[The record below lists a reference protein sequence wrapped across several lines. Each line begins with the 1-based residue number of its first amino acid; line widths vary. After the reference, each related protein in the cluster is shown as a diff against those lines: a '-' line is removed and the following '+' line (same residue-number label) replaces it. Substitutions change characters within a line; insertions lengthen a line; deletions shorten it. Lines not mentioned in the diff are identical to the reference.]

1 MRASERRKQEE
12 LLGCYRELQAGGEL
26 RAFASALGALPA
38 PEPKVVDAATQQRLT
53 GLAPSAFAPP
63 KSNRFEGA
71 IAGGLLVGGLAVA
84 RALEVDP
91 RPFVGVPTAL
101 LLADRALLR
110 GLPSEAITRAL
121 NPEYRRT
128 VVAHEAGH
136 FLCAYLLG
144 CPVQACLLDP
154 VAALRDGRVN
164 GAAGTVF
171 FDPELGESMEKGS
184 LARSVIDRYC
194 VVVMG
199 GIAAEAE
206 RNQQAEGG
214 RSDEAALIN
223 LLSSLDGGRTWD
235 IARIQS
241 QARWAAS
248 QALLLLR
255 EHRAAFDAL
264 CAALEAGASVGECIL
279 AIEGAL
285 DGDDV
290 VRMVEESSLFGPE
303 TMDSARKN
311 VRTILGLFEEYW
323 SDVEDNDEDEDPLD
337 YYNAFRSWSDK
348 MDDDN
353 TLAHDSVMLWHYLRT
368 ASHNIEY
375 SAVVALTA
383 FVEDILAN
391 IIQDAYKQT
400 QQEVA
405 LNKKTDW
412 YKALLYTDNQSHT
425 EHPYVLAHGVKT
437 SQWAHEMRTPAWP
450 NVFGGDT
457 DKWGDVRGVD
467 IEDFIGV
474 ETCVT
479 RRHIWNAIAQQE
491 DLKAFFTGDVFDANP
506 IVDETKK
513 DDKDDKDDKDGK
525 GGKKQKTA

>member
-1 MRASERRKQEE
+1 MLTIPLSALHFHAHSALAYPRPPTRLVLCAASTASTRLDAACAAAAGGVPQPGEQLKEQLLQLEERSAEERASERRKQEE

-248 QALLLLR
+248 QACFCCASTAR
-255 EHRAAFDAL
+255 PSTRCAPRSRRAPPSASASSRSRAHAGWRRAADGGAAASPRSPRPRPPPRCRRTAVADRRARRGAARRSTGDSRRLSRSRSAVEFPDFALGFSAGAHATPSIGMDQDAPVRAPLHVARQRGEERRLSRPERPRRDGIAHELALGHEEFDADGRRPRRR
-264 CAALEAGASVGECIL
+264 AG
-279 AIEGAL
+279 
-285 DGDDV
+285 
-290 VRMVEESSLFGPE
+290 
-303 TMDSARKN
+303 
-311 VRTILGLFEEYW
+311 
-323 SDVEDNDEDEDPLD
+323 
-337 YYNAFRSWSDK
+337 
-348 MDDDN
+348 
-353 TLAHDSVMLWHYLRT
+353 
-368 ASHNIEY
+368 
-375 SAVVALTA
+375 
-383 FVEDILAN
+383 
-391 IIQDAYKQT
+391 
-400 QQEVA
+400 
-405 LNKKTDW
+405 
-412 YKALLYTDNQSHT
+412 
-425 EHPYVLAHGVKT
+425 
-437 SQWAHEMRTPAWP
+437 
-450 NVFGGDT
+450 
-457 DKWGDVRGVD
+457 
-467 IEDFIGV
+467 
-474 ETCVT
+474 
-479 RRHIWNAIAQQE
+479 
-491 DLKAFFTGDVFDANP
+491 
-506 IVDETKK
+506 
-513 DDKDDKDDKDGK
+513 
-525 GGKKQKTA
+525 

>member
-1 MRASERRKQEE
+1 MLTIPLSALRLPRTLGATYPRPPTRSVLCAASRASTASRLDAACAAAAGGVPQPGEQLKEQLLQLEERSAEEVRASERRKQEE

-206 RNQQAEGG
+206 AQPAGGG
-214 RSDEAALIN
+214 RALGRGGAHQPPLVSRRWAHLGHRAHPKPGAVGGEPGGCGCCASTARPSTRCAPRRGGRLRRRVHPRDRGRARWRRAADGGAAAARARGEAEAAAAQAAAPPPQTAARAEARLEEIDRR
-223 LLSSLDGGRTWD
+223 LQEISL
-235 IARIQS
+235 
-241 QARWAAS
+241 
-248 QALLLLR
+248 
-255 EHRAAFDAL
+255 
-264 CAALEAGASVGECIL
+264 
-279 AIEGAL
+279 
-285 DGDDV
+285 
-290 VRMVEESSLFGPE
+290 
-303 TMDSARKN
+303 
-311 VRTILGLFEEYW
+311 
-323 SDVEDNDEDEDPLD
+323 
-337 YYNAFRSWSDK
+337 
-348 MDDDN
+348 
-353 TLAHDSVMLWHYLRT
+353 
-368 ASHNIEY
+368 
-375 SAVVALTA
+375 
-383 FVEDILAN
+383 
-391 IIQDAYKQT
+391 
-400 QQEVA
+400 
-405 LNKKTDW
+405 
-412 YKALLYTDNQSHT
+412 
-425 EHPYVLAHGVKT
+425 
-437 SQWAHEMRTPAWP
+437 
-450 NVFGGDT
+450 
-457 DKWGDVRGVD
+457 
-467 IEDFIGV
+467 
-474 ETCVT
+474 
-479 RRHIWNAIAQQE
+479 AQRQ
-491 DLKAFFTGDVFDANP
+491 
-506 IVDETKK
+506 
-513 DDKDDKDDKDGK
+513 
-525 GGKKQKTA
+525 

>member
-1 MRASERRKQEE
+1 MLTIPLSALHFHAHSALAYPRPPTRLVLCAASTASTRLDAACAAAAGGVPQPGEQLKEQLLQLEERSAERRKQEE

-285 DGDDV
+285 DGDELPTAA
-290 VRMVEESSLFGPE
+290 RRRRALAEAEAAAAQAAAPPPQTAARAEARLEEIDRRLQEISL
-303 TMDSARKN
+303 
-311 VRTILGLFEEYW
+311 
-323 SDVEDNDEDEDPLD
+323 
-337 YYNAFRSWSDK
+337 
-348 MDDDN
+348 
-353 TLAHDSVMLWHYLRT
+353 
-368 ASHNIEY
+368 
-375 SAVVALTA
+375 
-383 FVEDILAN
+383 
-391 IIQDAYKQT
+391 
-400 QQEVA
+400 
-405 LNKKTDW
+405 
-412 YKALLYTDNQSHT
+412 
-425 EHPYVLAHGVKT
+425 
-437 SQWAHEMRTPAWP
+437 
-450 NVFGGDT
+450 
-457 DKWGDVRGVD
+457 
-467 IEDFIGV
+467 
-474 ETCVT
+474 
-479 RRHIWNAIAQQE
+479 AQRQ
-491 DLKAFFTGDVFDANP
+491 
-506 IVDETKK
+506 
-513 DDKDDKDDKDGK
+513 
-525 GGKKQKTA
+525 

>member
-1 MRASERRKQEE
+1 MLTIPLSALHFHAHSALTYPRPPARLVLCAASTASTVSRLDAACAAAAGGVPQPGEQLKEQLLQLEERSAEEVRASERRKQEE

-285 DGDDV
+285 DGDELPTAA
-290 VRMVEESSLFGPE
+290 RRRRALAEAEAAAAQSAAPPPQTAARAEARLEEIDRRLQEISL
-303 TMDSARKN
+303 
-311 VRTILGLFEEYW
+311 
-323 SDVEDNDEDEDPLD
+323 
-337 YYNAFRSWSDK
+337 
-348 MDDDN
+348 
-353 TLAHDSVMLWHYLRT
+353 
-368 ASHNIEY
+368 
-375 SAVVALTA
+375 
-383 FVEDILAN
+383 
-391 IIQDAYKQT
+391 
-400 QQEVA
+400 
-405 LNKKTDW
+405 
-412 YKALLYTDNQSHT
+412 
-425 EHPYVLAHGVKT
+425 
-437 SQWAHEMRTPAWP
+437 
-450 NVFGGDT
+450 
-457 DKWGDVRGVD
+457 
-467 IEDFIGV
+467 
-474 ETCVT
+474 
-479 RRHIWNAIAQQE
+479 AQRQ
-491 DLKAFFTGDVFDANP
+491 
-506 IVDETKK
+506 
-513 DDKDDKDDKDGK
+513 
-525 GGKKQKTA
+525 

>member
-1 MRASERRKQEE
+1 MLTIPLSALHFHAHSALTYPRPPTRLVLCAASTASRLDAACAAAAGGVPQPGEQLKEQLLQLEERSADEVRASERRKQEE

-164 GAAGTVF
+164 GAAGTGF

-206 RNQQAEGG
+206 RNRQAEGG

-285 DGDDV
+285 DGDELPTAA
-290 VRMVEESSLFGPE
+290 RRRRALAEAEAAAAQSAAPPPQTAARAEARLEEIDRRLQEISL
-303 TMDSARKN
+303 
-311 VRTILGLFEEYW
+311 
-323 SDVEDNDEDEDPLD
+323 
-337 YYNAFRSWSDK
+337 
-348 MDDDN
+348 
-353 TLAHDSVMLWHYLRT
+353 
-368 ASHNIEY
+368 
-375 SAVVALTA
+375 
-383 FVEDILAN
+383 
-391 IIQDAYKQT
+391 
-400 QQEVA
+400 
-405 LNKKTDW
+405 
-412 YKALLYTDNQSHT
+412 
-425 EHPYVLAHGVKT
+425 
-437 SQWAHEMRTPAWP
+437 
-450 NVFGGDT
+450 
-457 DKWGDVRGVD
+457 
-467 IEDFIGV
+467 
-474 ETCVT
+474 
-479 RRHIWNAIAQQE
+479 AQRQ
-491 DLKAFFTGDVFDANP
+491 
-506 IVDETKK
+506 
-513 DDKDDKDDKDGK
+513 
-525 GGKKQKTA
+525 

>member
-1 MRASERRKQEE
+1 MLTIPLSALHFHAHSALAYPRPPTRLVLCAASTASRLDAACAAAAGGVPQPGEQLKEQLLQLEERSAEEVRASERRKQEE

-285 DGDDV
+285 DGDELPTAA
-290 VRMVEESSLFGPE
+290 RRRRALAEAEAAAAQSAAPPPQTAARAEARLEEIDRRLQEISL
-303 TMDSARKN
+303 
-311 VRTILGLFEEYW
+311 
-323 SDVEDNDEDEDPLD
+323 
-337 YYNAFRSWSDK
+337 
-348 MDDDN
+348 
-353 TLAHDSVMLWHYLRT
+353 
-368 ASHNIEY
+368 
-375 SAVVALTA
+375 
-383 FVEDILAN
+383 
-391 IIQDAYKQT
+391 
-400 QQEVA
+400 
-405 LNKKTDW
+405 
-412 YKALLYTDNQSHT
+412 
-425 EHPYVLAHGVKT
+425 
-437 SQWAHEMRTPAWP
+437 
-450 NVFGGDT
+450 
-457 DKWGDVRGVD
+457 
-467 IEDFIGV
+467 
-474 ETCVT
+474 
-479 RRHIWNAIAQQE
+479 AQRQ
-491 DLKAFFTGDVFDANP
+491 
-506 IVDETKK
+506 
-513 DDKDDKDDKDGK
+513 
-525 GGKKQKTA
+525 